1 MSSIDGIIR
10 WIVAVSG
17 NATVAESVLLIHIL
31 AGVVAVLA
39 GLGAI
44 VTMKGGR
51 RHNQT
56 GKLYAV
62 MMSIVV
68 VTAIPLAVW
77 TDNWFLFAIAIFT
90 GYLIAAGYRIVL
102 RRRGGVQAV
111 TATDYALHGL
121 MITVGI
127 AMIGGGSYGTLTGVM
142 ELGYVLAVL
151 GGIGGSL
158 AVRELRQL
166 RVSDTERTPWFERH
180 IGFMG
185 GGYIATITAA
195 VTVNLTMLPPVLRW
209 LGPTIVG
216 VPMILYAVRKYRP
229 RFG

>member
-1 MSSIDGIIR
+1 MSISDGLPR
-10 WIVAVSG
+10 WIG
-17 NATVAESVLLIHIL
+17 DPTVVESLLLIHIL

-44 VTMKGGR
+44 LTVKGGR

-62 MMSIVV
+62 MMSVVV
-68 VTAIPLAVW
+68 VTAIPLALW

-102 RRRGGVQAV
+102 RQRRSIQTV
-111 TATDYALHGL
+111 TVTDYALHGV
-121 MITVGI
+121 MIIVGV
-127 AMIGGGSYGTLTGVM
+127 AMIGGGGYGTLTGVM

-166 RVSDTERTPWFERH
+166 RFSDSERTPWFERH

-209 LGPTIVG
+209 LGPTMVG
-216 VPMILYAVRKYRP
+216 VPLILYAVRKYRL

>member
-1 MSSIDGIIR
+1 MGSIDGLRR
-10 WIVAVSG
+10 WIGAEIG
-17 NATVAESVLLIHIL
+17 NATIADSVLLIHIL

-39 GLGAI
+39 GFGAI
-44 VTMKGGR
+44 VTLKGGR

-77 TDNWFLFAIAIFT
+77 TDDWFLFAIAIFT

-102 RRRGGVQAV
+102 RRRGGVQGV
-111 TATDYALHGL
+111 TATDYALHGV
-121 MITVGI
+121 MITVGL
-127 AMIGGGSYGTLTGVM
+127 AMIVGGSYGTLTGWM

-158 AVRELRQL
+158 AVRELRQF
-166 RVSDTERTPWFERH
+166 RVSETERTPWFERH

-209 LGPTIVG
+209 LGPTLVG
-216 VPMILYAVRKYRP
+216 VPMIFYAIRTYRP

>member
-17 NATVAESVLLIHIL
+17 NATVADSVLLIHIL

-77 TDNWFLFAIAIFT
+77 TENWFLFAIAIFT

-127 AMIGGGSYGTLTGVM
+127 AMIGG
-142 ELGYVLAVL
+142 GYVLAVL

-195 VTVNLTMLPPVLRW
+195 VTVNLTMLPPLLRW

>member
-1 MSSIDGIIR
+1 MSISDGLPR
-10 WIVAVSG
+10 WIG
-17 NATVAESVLLIHIL
+17 DPTVVESLLLIHIL

-44 VTMKGGR
+44 LTVKGGR

-62 MMSIVV
+62 MMSVVV
-68 VTAIPLAVW
+68 VTAIPLALW

-102 RRRGGVQAV
+102 RQRRSIQTV
-111 TATDYALHGL
+111 TVTDYALHGV
-121 MITVGI
+121 MIIVGV
-127 AMIGGGSYGTLTGVM
+127 AMIGGGGYGTLTGVM
-142 ELGYVLAVL
+142 ELVYVLAVL

-166 RVSDTERTPWFERH
+166 RFSDSERTPWFERH

-209 LGPTIVG
+209 LGPTMVG
-216 VPMILYAVRKYRP
+216 VPLILYAVRKYRL